1 MKSRHCM
8 NGFSLTYLTKLL
20 HFWRCKGKINQL
32 VGTRKEKTYI
42 SMNSLSLQVKTSE
55 TVTWLKSREEK
66 KKGRS
71 SIVFESPEE
80 AVWAWPDAGN
90 FKAPGSSTHIQIQ
103 LPDDVGGERASSC
116 MKTCL
121 QLVRSIGIM
130 MGACP
135 EYNCSWILVI
145 LQSTGIL
152 QRQETRQRIQFVSL
166 FLFLA

>member
-20 HFWRCKGKINQL
+20 HSWRCKGKINQL

-71 SIVFESPEE
+71 SSSLWKSRGSCLSLTRCGKLQGSWIQYSYPNS
-80 AVWAWPDAGN
+80 AAWWC
-90 FKAPGSSTHIQIQ
+90 
-103 LPDDVGGERASSC
+103 GGERASSC

-130 MGACP
+130 MGTCP